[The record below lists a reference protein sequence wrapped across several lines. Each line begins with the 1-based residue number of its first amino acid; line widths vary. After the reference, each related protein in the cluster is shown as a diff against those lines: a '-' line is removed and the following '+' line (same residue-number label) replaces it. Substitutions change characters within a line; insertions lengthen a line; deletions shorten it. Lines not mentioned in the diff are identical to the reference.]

1 LDDKGEL
8 MSSPGFKRLL
18 DDWAVMTY
26 YQKFEGVVALLLTF
40 IIILIIVVALYRLAS
55 SVISVL
61 VLGVLNPLEH
71 KVFQAIFGDIMT
83 LLIALEFNHTLQ
95 YMVTRQESIIQTS
108 VVLLI
113 ALLALARKFIILDLQ
128 TITEGKLFG
137 LAAATL
143 ALAVAYWLVRERQAK
158 KSVEK

>member
-1 LDDKGEL
+1 MVENHA
-8 MSSPGFKRLL
+8 L
-18 DDWAVMTY
+18 DDWAIMTY
-26 YQKFEGVVALLLTF
+26 YQKFESVVALLLTF
-40 IIILIIVVALYRLAS
+40 VIILIIVVALFRLTS

-71 KVFQAIFGDIMT
+71 EVFQAIFGDTMT

-113 ALLALARKFIILDLQ
+113 ALS
-128 TITEGKLFG
+128 
-137 LAAATL
+137 
-143 ALAVAYWLVRERQAK
+143 WP
-158 KSVEK
+158 

>member
-1 LDDKGEL
+1 